1 MDMGDVIE
9 SVQELHT
16 SFGGTILRKWGFTEN
31 FARIALLHEGPAF
44 NPNTDKEILII
55 NLANNIA
62 RHMGYNLSEK
72 SEEMELSNLNS
83 FKIIDMNLPNL
94 DKMSEDIKKR
104 MEETASI
111 F

>member
-1 MDMGDVIE
+1 
-9 SVQELHT
+9 
-16 SFGGTILRKWGFTEN
+16 
-31 FARIALLHEGPAF
+31 
-44 NPNTDKEILII
+44 
-55 NLANNIA
+55 
-62 RHMGYNLSEK
+62 MGYNLSEK
-72 SEEMELSNLNS
+72 SEEMELSNLDS